1 MNNDWSRYELALL
14 LQYLQHGEKE
24 RVELLLQNKKAEEL
38 PVVLRKLLQQIAHK
52 NKELGLS
59 MSEIVEL
66 GNMLECSFYKE
77 TSLKNWVKRE
87 IKQFIGAPHVG
98 KKYSIQQAAL
108 LYIVKDLK
116 TILDFDLVRHV
127 LALVFNDP
135 MDRSDDHLSPADFFL
150 QYAQMYEK
158 LMVKEKVLTESVV
171 SEVVE
176 EYVMTLSVDDEQK
189 ERIAIAFKTA
199 LLSTRASYL
208 RGTALM
214 YINGMNALN

>member
-14 LQYLQHGEKE
+14 LQYLLHGEKE
-24 RVELLLQNKKAEEL
+24 RVELLLQHKKVEEL
-38 PVVLRKLLQQIAHK
+38 PVVLRKVLQQIADK

-87 IKQFIGAPHVG
+87 IKQFIGVPHVG
-98 KKYSIQQAAL
+98 KKYSIHQAAL

-116 TILDFDLVRHV
+116 TILDFDLIRHV
-127 LALVFNDP
+127 LALVFNNP

-158 LMVKEKVLTESVV
+158 LMVKEKVLTETVV
-171 SEVVE
+171 SKEVE
-176 EYVMTLSVDDEQK
+176 EYVMTLRVGDEQK
-189 ERIAIAFKTA
+189 EHIAVAFKTA

-208 RGTALM
+208 RGTALK

>member
-14 LQYLQHGEKE
+14 LQYLLHGEKE
-24 RVELLLQNKKAEEL
+24 RVELLLQNKRVEEL
-38 PVVLRKLLQQIAHK
+38 PVVLRKLLQQIADQ

-127 LALVFNDP
+127 LALVFNNP

-158 LMVKEKVLTESVV
+158 LMVKEKVITESVV